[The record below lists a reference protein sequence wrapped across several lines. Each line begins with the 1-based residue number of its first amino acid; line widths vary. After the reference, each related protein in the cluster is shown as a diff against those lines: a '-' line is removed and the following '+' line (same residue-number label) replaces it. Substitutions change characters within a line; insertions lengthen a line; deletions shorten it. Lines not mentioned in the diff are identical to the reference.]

1 MISNCNVPFES
12 RSSASPRAS
21 ARTTVSTPP
30 TLGAKKWLY
39 RSNATGV
46 VLNSGR
52 PEPSF
57 FKRLSGLAI
66 CNTVDAVHEPYLRRQ
81 YMGSGMEHSMLTLRR
96 QRDVLQ
102 FFAPMEKSI
111 SSERVRCVA
120 VLGRQDEPTD
130 AVEQYCQYLSG
141 ALVAEGI
148 SLELMR
154 VRWVEI
160 GWRRALRELRES
172 TLEKRN
178 AAWFLMQ
185 YTALAWSRR
194 GFSMRALRV
203 IRALKSSGA
212 RCAVVFHDTEA
223 YSGSRYVDRMR
234 RAVQIHT
241 MRQALYLADLAVLT
255 IPAEII
261 PWVPPS
267 AQNIVFI
274 PVGANLPSPETVW
287 KRTTDHRT
295 DSPAVAVFSLSGDGA
310 RAEEVRL
317 IAEAVSH
324 AAERIG
330 KLQVMVLGR
339 NSDIGGK
346 ELKGKLTESPVKVTV
361 HGLLTAEQVVSVVGS
376 CDVMLFARGPLST
389 RRGSAVAG
397 ISCGLPVV
405 AQEGW
410 ETVAPITE
418 AGVVLVS
425 RETKEGFG
433 PALLRVLSDE
443 SYRAFLAERS
453 RQAQQR
459 YFSWSA
465 IAAQYAGTMR
475 KK

>member
-1 MISNCNVPFES
+1 
-12 RSSASPRAS
+12 
-21 ARTTVSTPP
+21 
-30 TLGAKKWLY
+30 
-39 RSNATGV
+39 
-46 VLNSGR
+46 
-52 PEPSF
+52 
-57 FKRLSGLAI
+57 
-66 CNTVDAVHEPYLRRQ
+66 
-81 YMGSGMEHSMLTLRR
+81 
-96 QRDVLQ
+96 
-102 FFAPMEKSI
+102 
-111 SSERVRCVA
+111 
-120 VLGRQDEPTD
+120 
-130 AVEQYCQYLSG
+130 
-141 ALVAEGI
+141 
-148 SLELMR
+148 
-154 VRWVEI
+154 
-160 GWRRALRELRES
+160 
-172 TLEKRN
+172 
-178 AAWFLMQ
+178 
-185 YTALAWSRR
+185 
-194 GFSMRALRV
+194 
-203 IRALKSSGA
+203 
-212 RCAVVFHDTEA
+212 
-223 YSGSRYVDRMR
+223 
-234 RAVQIHT
+234 

-361 HGLLTAEQVVSVVGS
+361 HGLLTAEQVVSVLGS

-389 RRGSAVAG
+389 RRGSAIAG

-425 RETKEGFG
+425 REKKEGFG

-475 KK
+475 KR

>member
-1 MISNCNVPFES
+1 
-12 RSSASPRAS
+12 
-21 ARTTVSTPP
+21 
-30 TLGAKKWLY
+30 
-39 RSNATGV
+39 
-46 VLNSGR
+46 
-52 PEPSF
+52 
-57 FKRLSGLAI
+57 
-66 CNTVDAVHEPYLRRQ
+66 
-81 YMGSGMEHSMLTLRR
+81 MLTLRR

-160 GWRRALRELRES
+160 GWRKALRELRED

-203 IRALKSSGA
+203 IRVLKSSGA
-212 RCAVVFHDTEA
+212 RCAVVFHDAEA
-223 YSGSRYVDRMR
+223 YSGGRYVDRTR

-241 MRQALYLADLAVLT
+241 MRQAMYLADLAVLT

-295 DSPAVAVFSLSGDGA
+295 DSPAVAVFSLSGDGV
-310 RAEEVRL
+310 RAGEVKL

-324 AAERIG
+324 AAVRIG
-330 KLQVMVLGR
+330 KLRVVVLGR

-346 ELKGKLTESPVKVTV
+346 ELKGKLTESPVEVTV
-361 HGLLTAEQVVSVVGS
+361 HGQLAAEQVVSVLGS

-389 RRGSAVAG
+389 RRGSAIAG

-405 AQEGW
+405 AWEGW

-418 AGVVLVS
+418 AGVVLVP
-425 RETKEGFG
+425 EEAKEGLG
-433 PALLRVLSDE
+433 PALLRVLCDE
-443 SYRAFLAERS
+443 PYRALLAERS
-453 RQAQQR
+453 RRAQQR

-465 IAAQYAGTMR
+465 IAAQYAGAMR
-475 KK
+475 KKRD

>member
-1 MISNCNVPFES
+1 
-12 RSSASPRAS
+12 
-21 ARTTVSTPP
+21 
-30 TLGAKKWLY
+30 
-39 RSNATGV
+39 
-46 VLNSGR
+46 
-52 PEPSF
+52 
-57 FKRLSGLAI
+57 
-66 CNTVDAVHEPYLRRQ
+66 
-81 YMGSGMEHSMLTLRR
+81 MGFGMKHSMLTLRR

-120 VLGRQDEPTD
+120 VLGRQDEPID

-160 GWRRALRELRES
+160 GWRKALRVLRED

-203 IRALKSSGA
+203 IRVLKSSGA
-212 RCAVVFHDTEA
+212 RCAVVFHDAEA
-223 YSGSRYVDRMR
+223 YSGSKYVDRMR

-274 PVGANLPSPETVW
+274 PVGANLLSPETVW

-330 KLQVMVLGR
+330 KLRVMVLGR

-346 ELKGKLTESPVKVTV
+346 ELKGKLTESPVEVTV
-361 HGLLTAEQVVSVVGS
+361 HGLLTAEQVVSVLGS

-389 RRGSAVAG
+389 RRGSAIAG

-425 RETKEGFG
+425 REKKEGFG

-443 SYRAFLAERS
+443 SYRAFLAGRS

-465 IAAQYAGTMR
+465 IAAQYAGAMR

>member
-1 MISNCNVPFES
+1 
-12 RSSASPRAS
+12 
-21 ARTTVSTPP
+21 
-30 TLGAKKWLY
+30 
-39 RSNATGV
+39 
-46 VLNSGR
+46 
-52 PEPSF
+52 
-57 FKRLSGLAI
+57 
-66 CNTVDAVHEPYLRRQ
+66 
-81 YMGSGMEHSMLTLRR
+81 MLTLRR

-111 SSERVRCVA
+111 SSESVRCVA
-120 VLGRQDEPTD
+120 VLGRQDEPID
-130 AVEQYCQYLSG
+130 AVEQYCQYLSS

-154 VRWVEI
+154 VRWAEM

-261 PWVPPS
+261 PWVPAS
-267 AQNIVFI
+267 AQNAVFI
-274 PVGANLPSPETVW
+274 PVGANLPSPETAW
-287 KRTTDHRT
+287 KQGREHRNGPPT
-295 DSPAVAVFSLSGDGA
+295 VAIFSLSGEGK
-310 RAEEVRL
+310 L
-317 IAEAVSH
+317 IAEALSH
-324 AAERIG
+324 AAKQIG
-330 KLQVMVLGR
+330 KLRAVVLGR
-339 NSDIGGK
+339 NSDVGGK
-346 ELKGKLTESPVKVTV
+346 ELKENLADAPVEVTV
-361 HGLLTAEQVVSVVGS
+361 YGLLSAEQIVHILAG
-376 CDVMLFARGPLST
+376 CDAMLFVKGPLST
-389 RRGSAVAG
+389 RRGSAIAG

-425 RETKEGFG
+425 RDTKEGFG

-459 YFSWSA
+459 YFSWSV
-465 IAAQYAGTMR
+465 IAARYARALRGSAGVCGSP
-475 KK
+475 